1 MAIVSFG
8 GTRMQDK
15 APVDHDGWGALIAFC
30 ESERRRIFARLEPLE
45 GGIAHTG
52 KRGPDTGGM
61 WVDTTNDDIQ
71 RLRKLL
77 ANVDSALAQ
86 ARSRARY

>member
-30 ESERRRIFARLEPLE
+30 ESERRRIFERLEPLE
-45 GGIAHTG
+45 DGTIQLA
-52 KRGPDTGGM
+52 KRSPQTGGV
-61 WVDTTNDDIQ
+61 WIDTTTEDIQ
-71 RLRKLL
+71 RLRKAL

-86 ARSRARY
+86 ARHWTR